1 MIISIV
7 VCEHAQG
14 ELRYKELMKRKESII
29 SDHLYPSRII
39 DIMYARGC
47 LSTEATIEIEK
58 QSNMAD
64 RVKTL
69 LRAIL
74 TGPADHVGCFMD
86 RVKDENNDLY
96 QILMN
101 ENQGK
106 FSRNESFN
114 L

>member
-1 MIISIV
+1 M
-7 VCEHAQG
+7 CEHAQG
-14 ELRYKELMKRKESII
+14 ELRYKEMIKRKESII

-47 LSTEATIEIEK
+47 LSTEETLEIED
-58 QSNMAD
+58 QTSMDD
-64 RVKTL
+64 RVKTF

-74 TGPADHVGCFMD
+74 AAPADHVGCFMD
-86 RVKDENNDLY
+86 RVKDENNYLY

-106 FSRNESFN
+106 VEMNN
-114 L
+114 LICSYTLYF